1 MLDGPYRISLQSL
14 PPGGYLRAVTLAGR
28 RLDKPEITVP
38 PDASVSGLKIEVAFD
53 GAVVTGAVKPPEGVE
68 AEELSTAWVVVISEK
83 TDGYQYRGR
92 LRLGAD
98 ASFTLPGMPPGTYT
112 FYAVPFPETF
122 DLWDPEVRR
131 ALGASGN
138 RLRLSAE
145 DEVTVEL
152 PYIPEPAEPM

>member
-1 MLDGPYRISLQSL
+1 M
-14 PPGGYLRAVTLAGR
+14 
-28 RLDKPEITVP
+28 
-38 PDASVSGLKIEVAFD
+38 
-53 GAVVTGAVKPPEGVE
+53 
-68 AEELSTAWVVVISEK
+68 ISEK

-98 ASFTLPGMPPGTYT
+98 VRFTLAGMPPGTYT
-112 FYAVPFPETF
+112 LYAVPFPETF
-122 DLWDPEVRR
+122 DLWDPGVRR
-131 ALGASGN
+131 ALGAAGK